1 MIDLIH
7 PFVLN
12 GKRYTRLD
20 RDFLQLLVLYG
31 RHNVVAAL
39 DQLGQTPDDFQPT
52 TLRHCCEEL
61 EVVRY

>member
-1 MIDLIH
+1 MIDLIE

-31 RHNVVAAL
+31 RHNVIEAL
-39 DQLGQTPDDFQPT
+39 DQLGQTPDDFQLQ
-52 TLRHCCEEL
+52 TLRDYCEEL

>member
-7 PFVLN
+7 PFFLN

-20 RDFLQLLVLYG
+20 RGFQQLLVLYG
-31 RHNVVAAL
+31 RHNVIEAL
-39 DQLGQTPDDFQPT
+39 DQLGQTPDDFNLP

>member
-1 MIDLIH
+1 MIDLIY

-20 RDFLQLLVLYG
+20 RGFHQLLVLYG
-31 RHNVVAAL
+31 QHYVIEAL
-39 DQLGQTPDDFQPT
+39 DQLGQTPEDFNLQ

>member
-1 MIDLIH
+1 MIELIH

-12 GKRYTRLD
+12 GKRYTHLD

-31 RHNVVAAL
+31 RHNVIEAM
-39 DQLGQTPDDFQPT
+39 DHLGQTPDDFQPT
-52 TLRHCCEEL
+52 TLRDYCEEL

>member
-1 MIDLIH
+1 MIELIH

-20 RDFLQLLVLYG
+20 RDFQQLLVLYG
-31 RHNVVAAL
+31 RHNVVDAL
-39 DQLGQTPDDFQPT
+39 DQLGQTPDDFQLQ
-52 TLRHCCEEL
+52 TLRDYCEEL